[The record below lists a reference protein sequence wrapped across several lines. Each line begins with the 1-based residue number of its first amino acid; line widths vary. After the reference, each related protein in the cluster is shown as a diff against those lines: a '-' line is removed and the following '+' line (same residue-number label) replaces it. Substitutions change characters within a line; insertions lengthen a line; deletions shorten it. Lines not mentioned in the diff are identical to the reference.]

1 MKRLYTIIMALA
13 TLVVSANA
21 QSLSVTNIE
30 AQTGEEAALVVI
42 VKFV

>member
-1 MKRLYTIIMALA
+1 MKRLYAIIMALA

-21 QSLSVTNIE
+21 QSLSVQNIE
-30 AQTGEEAALVVI
+30 AQMDEETALVVI